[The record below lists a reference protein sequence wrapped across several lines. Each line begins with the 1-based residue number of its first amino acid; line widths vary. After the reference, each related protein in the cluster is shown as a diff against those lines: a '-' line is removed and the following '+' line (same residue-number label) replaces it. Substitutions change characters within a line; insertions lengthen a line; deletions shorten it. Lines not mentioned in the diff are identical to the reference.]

1 MLSAQGFS
9 KLRWILGHEAWVLH
23 VLANAVAVPS
33 IIPFMALK
41 SSVWILLKFP
51 QRPVE
56 KQWKVYTAYTKQKTL
71 SKMFLYF
78 IHLPQVW
85 SLKIGSSRTNTCI
98 MGVIWISRWTP
109 KFVCM
114 MMKND
119 EGLNTVALAT
129 DEKQNDHFLNEV
141 ECWKQCIIILFFLNF
156 YCNCCKFWGGIKPI
170 FMKMN
175 QKYKSKFTVQNL
187 LVATKLLT
195 LFAVSTLSS
204 WGLLFPRE

>member
-9 KLRWILGHEAWVLH
+9 KLCWILGHEAWVFH

-33 IIPFMALK
+33 IIPLMTLK

-56 KQWKVYTAYTKQKTL
+56 KQWKVYTAHTWQKTL

-85 SLKIGSSRTNTCI
+85 SLKIGSSRTNTCM
-98 MGVIWISRWTP
+98 MGMIWISRWTP

-119 EGLNTVALAT
+119 EGLNTVTLAT

-141 ECWKQCIIILFFLNF
+141 KCWKQCIIIPLFLNS
-156 YCNCCKFWGGIKPI
+156 YCNCCKFWGQIKPI

-175 QKYKSKFTVQNL
+175 EKSKSKFAVQNS

-204 WGLLFPRE
+204 SRLLLPRE

>member
-9 KLRWILGHEAWVLH
+9 KLLWILGHEAWVLH
-23 VLANAVAVPS
+23 VFANAVAVPS
-33 IIPFMALK
+33 IIPLMALK

-56 KQWKVYTAYTKQKTL
+56 KQWKVYTAHTRQTTL
-71 SKMFLYF
+71 SKVFLYF
-78 IHLPQVW
+78 IYLPQVW

-98 MGVIWISRWTP
+98 MGMIWISRRTP

-119 EGLNTVALAT
+119 EGLNMVTLAT

-141 ECWKQCIIILFFLNF
+141 KWWKQCIFILFLHF
-156 YCNCCKFWGGIKPI
+156 YCNCCKFLSEINPI
-170 FMKMN
+170 FMKIN
-175 QKYKSKFTVQNL
+175 QKYKSKFMVQSL
-187 LVATKLLT
+187 IVATKLLT
-195 LFAVSTLSS
+195 KLFAVSTLSS
-204 WGLLFPRE
+204 

>member
-33 IIPFMALK
+33 ITPLMALK
-41 SSVWILLKFP
+41 SSVWMSLKFP

-56 KQWKVYTAYTKQKTL
+56 KQWKVCTARTRQKTL

-85 SLKIGSSRTNTCI
+85 SLKTGSSRTNTCM
-98 MGVIWISRWTP
+98 MGVNWISRWTP
-109 KFVCM
+109 KFVCI

-119 EGLNTVALAT
+119 EGLNMVTSAT
-129 DEKQNDHFLNEV
+129 DAKQNDHFLNEV
-141 ECWKQCIIILFFLNF
+141 KCWKQCILILFFLNF
-156 YCNCCKFWGGIKPI
+156 YHNCCKFWGEIKPI
-170 FMKMN
+170 SMKMN
-175 QKYKSKFTVQNL
+175 QK
-187 LVATKLLT
+187 
-195 LFAVSTLSS
+195 
-204 WGLLFPRE
+204 